1 MINALKR
8 HQVPRLVVL
17 SALGTG
23 ESRVLSSWFIRTVL
37 LDGLLKLPSQDHERK
52 EALTRASELERVIA
66 RPGRLTNGPA
76 RGRYV
81 KRAEISPVPG
91 SISRADV
98 ADFLV
103 TAADADD
110 CVGKAVQIGG

>member
-1 MINALKR
+1 MIRCVHL
-8 HQVPRLVVL
+8 PP
-17 SALGTG
+17 TG
-23 ESRVLSSWFIRTVL
+23 ITFIRTLL
-37 LDGLLKLPSQDHERK
+37 LDGLLTLPTRDHNRQ
-52 EALTRASELERVIA
+52 EALARASDLEWVIA

-81 KRAEISPVPG
+81 TRAELSPVPG

-103 TAADADD
+103 TAAGSDD
-110 CVGKAVQIGG
+110 WVGKAVHLGG